1 VTCWKKVLFVIL
13 VSFLLEPRVAVPD
26 TDVVVVDEDSP
37 APPVLEKSL
46 EGEQFHVIEENVL
59 AVEEDSSPGGESDF
73 KGIIIGKN
81 LKPGTPLVRAIE
93 MLGNP
98 KSIKVTRGSD
108 PKLDS
113 ISMEYPGH
121 GVIIHVMNNRKSI
134 EALEVLPQFKGRFQK
149 GIKVGAKASVLIKK
163 LGAPQSMD
171 SSIARYPRE
180 GIYFILKENVLT
192 SAHVFSYDSQISHF
206 HRYRK
211 P

>member
-1 VTCWKKVLFVIL
+1 MTRWKKVLFVIL

-26 TDVVVVDEDSP
+26 TDVVVVDENSP
-37 APPVLEKSL
+37 DPSALEKFL
-46 EGEQFHVIEENVL
+46 EENPKAIEENVQ
-59 AVEEDSSPGGESDF
+59 AVEEDSGPDEESDF

-98 KSIKVTRGSD
+98 KSIEVTRGSD

-163 LGAPQSMD
+163 LGIPQSMD

>member
-1 VTCWKKVLFVIL
+1 MTCWKKVLFVIL
-13 VSFLLEPRVAVPD
+13 VSFLVEPRVAVPD
-26 TDVVVVDEDSP
+26 TDVVLVDEDSP
-37 APPVLEKSL
+37 APPVLEKFL
-46 EGEQFHVIEENVL
+46 EANPEAIEENVL
-59 AVEEDSSPGGESDF
+59 AVEEDPGPEEESDF

-93 MLGNP
+93 LLGNP
-98 KSIKVTRGSD
+98 KSIGVTRGFA

-113 ISMEYPGH
+113 ISMEYPDH
-121 GVIIHVMNNRKSI
+121 GVIIHVMNDKRTI
-134 EALEVLPQFKGRFQK
+134 EALEVLPQFRGRFRE
-149 GIKVGAKASVLIKK
+149 GIKMGAKASVLIKK

-171 SSIARYPRE
+171 SSIARYPAE
-180 GIYFILKENVLT
+180 GTYFILKENVLT